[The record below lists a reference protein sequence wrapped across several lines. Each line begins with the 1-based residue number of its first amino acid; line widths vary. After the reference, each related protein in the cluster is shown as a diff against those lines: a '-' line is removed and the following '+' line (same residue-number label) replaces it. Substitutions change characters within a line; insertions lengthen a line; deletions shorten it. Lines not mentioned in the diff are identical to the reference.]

1 MWVVIAKKG
10 LNVHRD
16 DLLSELLGEEKTKQE
31 EYYVVKPTSSY
42 RYNVSS
48 SLSSAKIYK
57 QKSSCER
64 LVKKFQSSQKDISRS
79 PYYWI
84 KDYHLSTKKVTFEEW
99 DLMCNQEL
107 NKLERSYEYT
117 KQKIELKRT
126 SFK

>member
-57 QKSSCER
+57 QKASCDR
-64 LVKKFQSSQKDISRS
+64 LVKKFQSAQKDISRS
-79 PYYWI
+79 PYFWI

-107 NKLERSYEYT
+107 NRLERNYEYT
-117 KQKIELKRT
+117 KQKIELKRS

>member
-64 LVKKFQSSQKDISRS
+64 LVKKFQSAQKDISRS
-79 PYYWI
+79 PYFWI

-107 NKLERSYEYT
+107 NRLERSYEYT
-117 KQKIELKRT
+117 KQKIELKRS